1 MSLDWLDRTVTT
13 GACLWRLE
21 RADGVALGF
30 TSHDRDL
37 VIGGFRYRATPGMV
51 PSTIAL
57 TDGLAIDNAEIA
69 GVLTSAAI
77 AEADLDAGRWDGALL
92 YISLVD
98 GEQPEADP
106 LPLICGEF
114 GEITRSGDQ
123 FTVEMLGA
131 TAFLD
136 EPVAPLTSPTC
147 RAEFGDRQCKLG
159 LHRFRAEGRVVSA
172 SGEEIAIA
180 ALDDAAGDYLFG
192 SLRFLDGGN
201 CGLSHAIVGGQGNVL
216 LLAELPAEPVAEGTR
231 VLLTQG
237 CNKNFATCRDRFAN
251 AVNFRGEPYLPGN
264 DLLTRYPGA

>member
-1 MSLDWLDRTVTT
+1 MGPEWLDRAVTSS
-13 GACLWRLE
+13 AYLWRLE

-30 TSHDRDL
+30 ASHDRDL
-37 VIGGFRYRATPGMV
+37 VIDAFRYHAVPGMV

-57 TDGLAIDNAEIA
+57 TDSLEADNVEIA

-77 AEADLDAGRWDGALL
+77 AEADLDAGRWDGARL

-98 GEQPEADP
+98 WEQPHADP

-114 GEITRSGDQ
+114 GEITRSGES

-131 TAFLD
+131 TSFLD

-159 LHRFRAEGRVVSA
+159 LQRFRMEGVVVSA
-172 SGEEIAIA
+172 SGDEVAISVPGGSA
-180 ALDDAAGDYLFG
+180 ADYIFG
-192 SLRFLDGGN
+192 SLRFLDGPN
-201 CGLSHAIVGGQGNVL
+201 CGLIHAIVGGGDNIVR
-216 LLAELPAEPVAEGTR
+216 LADLAAQPVAEGTR
-231 VLLTQG
+231 VMLTQG

-251 AVNFRGEPYLPGN
+251 AANFRGEPYLPGN

>member
-1 MSLDWLDRTVTT
+1 MSLDWLDRDVTSST
-13 GACLWRLE
+13 YLWRLE

-37 VIGGFRYRATPGMV
+37 LIEGFRYRAVPGMV

-57 TDGLAIDNAEIA
+57 GDSLEVDNVEIA

-77 AEADLDAGRWDGALL
+77 AEADLDAGRWDGARLH
-92 YISLVD
+92 ISLVD
-98 GEQPEADP
+98 WEQPEAEP

-114 GEITRSGDQ
+114 GEISRSGES
-123 FTVEMLGA
+123 FAVEMLGA
-131 TAFLD
+131 TSFLD

-147 RAEFGDRQCKLG
+147 RAEFGDCQCKLG
-159 LHRFRAEGRVVSA
+159 LHRFQTEATVALA
-172 SGEEIAIA
+172 SGDDIAIA
-180 ALDDAAGDYLFG
+180 GLGDAADYIFG
-192 SLRFLDGGN
+192 SLRFLDGPN
-201 CGLSHAIVGGQGNVL
+201 CGRSHAIVGGQGNIVR
-216 LLAELPAEPVAEGTR
+216 LADPPAQPVAEGTR
-231 VLLTQG
+231 VMLTQG